1 VKLTKSQL
9 KQIIKEETE
18 SVLNENA
25 QLMTTLG
32 TSIYNDLMALKK
44 YIKDPTQEKEGL
56 TLYFNLLEKVEAMD
70 RELLLAKKIPNNP

>member
-1 VKLTKSQL
+1 MKLTKSQL

>member
-1 VKLTKSQL
+1 MKLTKSQL

-18 SVLNENA
+18 SVLNEDA

-32 TSIYNDLMALKK
+32 TRIYNDLMALKK

-56 TLYFNLLEKVEAMD
+56 TLYYNLLEKVTDMD

>member
-1 VKLTKSQL
+1 MKLTKSQL

-56 TLYFNLLEKVEAMD
+56 TLYYNLLEKVTDMD

>member
-18 SVLNENA
+18 SVLNEDA

-32 TSIYNDLMALKK
+32 TRIYNDLMALKK

-56 TLYFNLLEKVEAMD
+56 TLYYNLLEKVTDMD